1 MFPLPKGTLWSA
13 FVLLWTLLFINGVN
27 SEGRIVCYYTN
38 WSVYRPGTA
47 KFNPQ
52 NINPYLCTHLIYA
65 FGGFTK
71 DNQMKP
77 FDKYQDIEQGGYA
90 KFTGL
95 KTYNKQLKTMI
106 AIGGWNEASSRFSP
120 LVANPERR
128 QKFIKN
134 ILKFLRQNHFDG
146 IDLDWEY
153 PAHREGGKPG
163 DRDNYAQF
171 VQELRAEFERE
182 SEKTGRQ
189 RLLLTMAVPAGI
201 EYIEKGYDIPKLNK
215 YLDWFN
221 VLTYDFHSSHEPS
234 VNHHA
239 PLYPL
244 EEDSEYNY
252 DAELNIDYSIKYYLK
267 AGADRNKLVLGI
279 PTYGRSYT
287 LINEEST
294 EIGAP
299 AEGPGE
305 QGDATREKGYL
316 AFYEICN
323 NIKEDPDWEVVQ
335 PNANAMGPYAYR
347 RTQWVGYD
355 DEAIVRKKAQYVVE
369 HGLGGIMFWS
379 IDNDDFRGTCTG
391 KPYPLIEAAKESM
404 FDAMGLGINEVSKS
418 SAPRKSNRS
427 RNHENSIATRN
438 RINVGDKL
446 TYEERKESSRRTSN
460 QETRKRVQ
468 HSTTRSPSSTTIRL
482 TEAEGSSLYIGG
494 RTTTPPPPTTPD
506 PGTDFKCEDEGFY
519 QHPRDCKKYYW
530 CLDSGPSGLGIVAH
544 QFTCP
549 SGLYFNPAA
558 DSCDFARNV
567 PCKTKKST
575 TAAPVTKSYASTSI
589 ATTTK
594 PTASVNRITAATA
607 RTTFFR
613 TTSTTAH
620 TTTTTTAKPPVDDED
635 YMDVEEQHSEEDPKV
650 IKELIELIRRVG
662 GIEELEKHLL
672 RKDDGTISFKQHSSS
687 SSNYAESTTSSSI
700 SKSLYDK
707 VLSRPNAL
715 NSFRNRFIPSNS
727 YRKTEQLDREKSDEE
742 SDIANEND
750 THNSKSTSEYSKY
763 SSVVR
768 GNSRQGPQNE
778 GLDKLP
784 EFSGF
789 LKERKQYVTINR
801 NRGSQKKV
809 ERVES
814 DEEEIAATIRSEQIT
829 DKPFSAATPSYTSIR
844 RTRPSTIASLIEEE
858 DFKDTTI
865 AKPHAS
871 LSRMH
876 TADASSEQADVNE
889 DLALVKYKYLER
901 ARSNAEGSQTVK
913 LIENK
918 KNEGED
924 ADITHQ
930 KEDQKITV
938 QLSAAKADYSTQQL
952 QEQVTTIPVTQRT
965 YVSLGRRTT
974 TTASNTETSTPVV
987 LVTTTPTETSTA
999 APNNIENLTYQP
1011 LIALTTTIATTTTN
1025 LPATITNTSPSITII
1040 PSITSD
1046 LLSSSKVL
1054 KQEYQLSQSTL
1065 PDSPTPDSTATT
1077 LTTEYNFPAI
1087 KHEIDSPAITV
1098 TTEKFSTPT
1107 IPGHT
1112 DNKDEVNLVIRDQNQ
1127 STVYNQIMRDTTPV
1141 ITNTLTTTTEKYT
1154 SFTNRNNTD
1163 SLSSSNTAYKYFGG
1177 KREKDQQKVLS
1188 RSSLKQTT
1196 ELYPLTTTITNE
1208 SINNEFLGSVSSP
1221 RPFGYPK
1228 RRGRPTV
1235 SSTTTVATEVTSVKT
1250 QTKERPSFV
1259 QKAKLNAAVT
1269 PPTKVSSN
1277 IDHLSQNYEM
1287 NPLGKELHNHDLS
1300 TTIRSLDYL
1309 QYSNKENKEKQI
1321 LGDAIVEQEIGLEVD
1336 NEKEHLVDNNMKE
1349 YGTNVVDKANGN
1361 LIRQRDYVGKNTSL
1375 EVDPIETQYLNLNRT
1390 SVTYTDIIR
1399 NRTVNNQTE
1408 NFTSAERDNKNSESE
1423 IKQTLNKE
1431 NNSDLA
1437 SAAKSDITVEDN
1449 ESSIKVIESPSNT
1462 NKQIEMEKISIES
1475 IESQILKP
1483 LIEEKPKAKEIYKVN
1498 YVKEATTTSSGLL
1511 SDGQLGREY
1520 DASNNDESSQSSK
1533 NATFLKDVM
1542 LTVTT
1547 APLAYKSN
1555 TSVQLDGEDITIRS
1569 VYNDGNETNFNEVPT
1584 YIDVLVTAST
1594 AAVGIGNV
1602 VIKTEPV
1609 IPENDVSLETSES
1622 ANDFNST
1629 RSMFKLSEE
1638 HSQDVTSS
1646 GKSLEVSHLNPSMD
1660 SVSVPDHKESE
1671 GFSNKLK
1678 ANVERYEGSLLN
1690 VAQRNYQI
1698 PSEIALAQKDQKLQ
1712 FEVKQ
1717 TKSTL
1722 INEKFKTPEL
1732 GESKTI
1738 GKRVDSKIDKSLERN
1753 DSKHQFR
1760 INKQEPYNSDLET
1773 IKANIETKHQKI
1785 SENLDPLIPLIINK
1799 ENRKSISSELNTQT
1813 QESTKTKIDEGRD
1826 INKSSLNSQN
1836 RSYWDTN
1843 NHSKQNTNRKNTT
1856 FSSRR
1861 NLINRKSSAPTKHS
1875 ASVVENDSIIINK
1888 LRDSNQNSTIRGLNK
1903 TRKIPL
1909 RQPYRNR
1916 NSIATVSKEQSQ
1928 SLQQSASNQVSQ
1940 SISANP
1946 ALRRKVLRPRNQN
1959 TSNKTEEI
1967 EKLANGTTIIRT
1979 IYIDTVSTGPNT
1991 IKTTKRIK
1999 TKILQKQEP
2008 EYEDEDEIKPVDVT
2022 HRSIVSNRGSAKF
2035 RSNDLSSILALD
2047 LSFKAQRRREDEQK
2061 NRRKFLRRPVVVSE
2075 TEDIEEFETDLTPD
2089 INFVDKS
2096 VKSLKTSTVD
2106 PLAVA
2111 STQLLLSYSKT
2122 PNLRELSTA
2131 NSIVNLKNRGSVQH
2145 PNFAGLSTIPKL
2157 TSATA
2162 TVNKLLPAS
2171 TEILPIDAE
2180 RAIEGVE
2187 SDIFD
2192 ANVNAETTNSDT
2204 HDQNNFDDLS
2214 LPVYHRR
2221 KYYQYYKDSPIAYT
2235 SPIVSSSA
2243 IIESTPPNIAKQ
2255 IHDVFNISTNEL
2267 QTDESEKTTTESS
2280 TAEEEHK
2287 ITQEYDHFLMTRPR
2301 SQLKESEK
2309 TKTSHNMEEVDVENR
2324 SDPLI
2329 KNLATFNK
2337 SNKPA
2342 IRKLVSSEYLSRND
2356 QTANKIINLTDQ
2368 PDPEN
2373 LFTNNI
2379 MISKF
2384 SAWNNSIENNG
2395 TEEKT
2400 RFLTNHYLNNTT
2412 FSHTYNHSLDTYPY
2426 VNRLPPSK
2434 LSNITEIIKSNF
2446 TKTFIKDLE
2455 QQPKISTFKHIS
2467 TAQLEV
2473 DHLDD
2478 ATGVELHDATVLSFE
2493 RNLNEDEEQR
2503 KKAIKSFPQNSEFNT
2518 PTEVAI
2524 SEMVDDSIKFTTA
2537 FVDREFATGA
2547 PDLKTSPNSSYPGTL
2562 HKNTKGSKINQSA
2575 LKEEKILKIFVNRAK
2590 DEEGNTNPTTIS
2602 PPTTEIFHKDGHIEN
2617 LNDLVVSTSQHPVI
2631 TTKSQ
2636 DFVESFTVAPELMK
2650 LYEAINRPKIS
2661 KALLNENQNNRSNVK
2676 EDQKEDENGLAF
2688 RSDET
2693 EVDGL
2698 QLKAAISASSLTDDD
2713 NATDDEF
2720 VTTTLTPLFTE
2731 HEDENASEDQN
2742 TTEDPY
2748 NPGIISQDTDTANLN
2763 TELVSPLTKDLE
2775 RELQVPTSSHE
2786 KNMQQSIIKHISTTN
2801 SEIDYLDDAANI
2813 KLDDAIGENMEDSIK
2828 SIRTKT
2834 DQGFTTDA
2842 QNFSK
2847 TITIAS
2853 RLRKLYESAYRSKNN
2868 QSVLRKVKG
2877 AKDFANKV
2885 DTEERNV
2892 NSTTISPRTSEIFY
2906 KDEDIAKLEEL
2917 VSSTTRYP
2925 VITTESPDFAE
2936 NTTIA
2941 AISASSLTDNVNAT
2955 DDEFVTTS
2963 STSLFAEHED
2973 QNTTEDSFNQG
2984 ITSQDTNAA
2993 NLRGELRNTLTK
3005 NHASQL
3011 DSDDKNLQ
3019 QPTIKQISTA
3029 YLESD
3034 HLDDE
3039 TGIKFHNATAFDVSA
3054 NVEDSI
3060 KFTSPKADER
3070 HAKDAQDLSKTITS
3084 VSRLR
3089 KLYENTNRSKNNQSV
3104 LKKIKDLRDFANKME
3119 TEERNVNPTTIS
3131 PATTEIFH
3139 KDGPIEHLREHF
3151 RSTSQHQVITT
3162 ESEDFVESFTV
3173 APELRK
3179 LYEAINRPK
3188 INKALLNENQNNR
3201 SKVKEDQNEDE
3212 NGLAFRS
3219 DETEDDGLQLKAAIS
3234 ASSLTDDD
3242 NATDD
3247 EFVTTTPTP
3256 LFTEHE
3262 DENASEDQNTTEDPY
3277 NQGIISQDTDTA
3289 NLNTELVSPLTKD
3302 LERELQVPTF
3312 SHEKNIQ
3319 QPIIK
3324 HISTTNSE
3332 IDYLDDAA
3340 NIKLDDAIG
3349 ENMEDSIKS
3358 IRTKA
3363 DQGFTTDAPNFS
3375 KTITIASKLR
3385 KLYESAYR
3393 SKNNQS
3399 VLRKVK
3405 DAKDFANRAKDEEG
3419 NTNPTT
3425 ISPATTE
3432 IFHKD
3437 GHIENL
3443 NDLVVSTSQHPII
3456 TTESQDF
3463 VESFT
3468 VAPELMKLYEAI
3480 NRPKISKALLNENQ
3494 NNRSNVKE
3502 DQKEDENGL
3511 AFGSDETEDDGL
3523 QLKAAISAS
3532 SLTDDDNA
3540 TDDQFITTS
3549 PTPLLT
3555 EHEDQNTTEDSY
3567 NQGITS
3573 QGTNTANISGKLI
3586 KTFTMNG
3593 ESQLEVPIFS
3603 GGKNFQQPTIKHI
3616 STTNLETGHLD
3627 DAANI
3632 KLHDTIAFDV
3642 SEKVEE
3648 SVRFPTRKIHQG
3660 FTTSTPSLTKTIIGA
3675 SRLRQLYEN
3684 ANKSK
3689 NNQSVMNKVKSLK
3702 DFANKVEAEGRNV
3715 NPSTV
3720 SPGSAEMFHKDEDEE
3735 VLKALIPSS
3744 TPYPVITTE
3753 LLVSVESLTIPPELK
3768 ELDEAV
3774 IRSKI
3779 NENEYNRFN
3788 VEKVQ
3793 KEDKN
3798 ISVFSSEHMKQFIA
3812 KGSGDDHL
3820 HKYHF
3825 NRSRFLTPTITTGV
3839 TTTSTTTTEKYA
3851 TKESQDSAHVASVKV
3866 NYLVDVEQTREIK
3879 EYNLESSTIIIPES
3893 TTPET
3898 LSSPAPT
3905 LRRIKILRHRR
3916 PLAGLTN
3923 NSYLPENVTSARI
3936 TNTTT
3941 TANIETQNSDILS
3954 TIRQADEK
3962 LETTDIKYLTKT
3974 HNINQT
3980 ETFSLNTVTPP
3991 KRFRKVIRKIIKP
4004 MNLTNR
4010 ATITIKTTT
4019 ETASTVKLTSTE
4031 PTIIPFSGKKQNN
4044 SRYDYNRN
4052 IKIPAYQKKSN
4063 FDGKED
4069 NNENALNA
4077 NKKNETVFN
4086 GKANKLNIQPANLN
4100 IYKSSSSEGVQL
4112 DKYKNKASSVST
4124 KETFLFDHDNYDES
4138 SDEQEENENEN
4149 ISDEVKDKNFQNR
4162 EEEMENKED
4171 MEIEE
4176 DLQTTNDDDDFINL
4190 ELEKATHTPLMYT
4203 DELEVTENNQDTASN
4218 SESRIENKSI
4228 DFTKESPSDIPKAQ
4242 LLNQH
4247 DYTGSIYD
4255 NSDKDKNSETISLT
4269 PSKLN
4274 STVRKTVSKGVNV
4287 PNISQ
4292 NDDSGKPLKR
4302 NNTQTNEREESNPF
4316 DEETIT
4322 SSLKTF
4328 GTNRTKHLPNSKTNT
4343 FLVDGEILN
4352 TELKKQVKD
4361 ANTEGETL
4369 PVQTLSE
4376 TIRKIGEPEQ
4386 LLSVKTNTYS
4396 REKTAIQSSDDSNIE
4411 NETVSGK
4418 SAVENEENFDF
4429 YESNG
4434 RKLIDAQ
4441 ILTSPE
4447 IGLTSEIP
4455 QTTRRN
4461 LIPDT
4466 TTPRPS
4472 VRPTFRRKVIIKKP
4486 SLSVLPSSNS
4496 PTPSAAKLP
4505 TSDST
4510 KKYTRPNA
4518 GRFVP
4523 HNANN
4528 RKSAQNYV
4536 KTDSR
4541 TPPTFNISRLKAQD
4555 TLKII
4560 PNEEYSRD
4568 SGDAAEEIMAKR
4580 KKVEEHEDDV
4590 SVLRPAIVKQFPFSK
4605 KSNDNSSKINKQ
4617 LESIEEDDDYDDG
4630 EIEDEDDDEEDEEED
4645 DEEEEIEENKATE
4658 NSHNYLE
4665 KSFSLSQSTADKL
4678 PITTRPGGNV
4688 PFNSRASNAP
4698 NRNESKNNY
4707 KSHSAE
4713 TRAKSRSRIVNRPQ
4727 GVAVPNLT
4735 IKPIA
4740 LDFERTTVPVPTKP
4754 APFVPSYTPSYE
4766 RKYTG
4771 PSTEATAV
4779 LDNINPLIEDLN
4791 IEALNARNKKI
4802 FDINSKKHTTL
4813 KPKLLIPTVK
4823 FSNQTNLESAL
4834 ESQVPNT
4841 VQNTAYEVHESY
4853 SSGQQSDGGFATTTT
4868 PKTLENTMGTNT
4880 EDKQHEYHIN
4890 HDINANEIFSQDHD
4904 NYLGLTTT
4912 QPPSTTLLHVF
4923 TLSDDEQ
4930 STRPSNSGADA
4941 IPRLIFERVRPKHKV
4956 IEINRVVEIHSKE
4969 EKLRRKSK
4977 ANQIVPIGGPSPLKV
4992 ESLPHVEQLGEISVV
5007 KYVHLVDGSDIK
5019 VEGHST
5025 VTDYTPTESIIQKS
5039 SMPVRNSLPEDREP
5053 IDDILNQN
5061 DQYSPETS
5069 VIIRVSTSQESP
5081 PNVIQKRQGKAL
5093 VPEVIRE
5100 AVETSTISLEGLFE
5114 NARKAKVSNTIDGTQ
5129 AHIHINSQNNDAKI
5143 AVDSIS
5149 TDYPEASDDKNINIS
5164 SNVPLIAWL
5173 NGSNGERQE
5182 IAILKNSPIP
5192 LKNNDTEQK
5201 STLSSQFIQEDATTI
5216 GPNLG
5221 NFKVSTVPTT
5231 LFPTYVRPIVPLLRP
5246 ESNES
5251 SPLVISIANLD
5262 KVILSKVKKTD
5273 SPALLTNNL
5282 HSSIVNPSLLSKTPQ
5297 NVRLSNSFATKNN
5310 NNTLDSPISDDSRG
5324 ASSNRLVSYIKPSIN
5339 PAKHP
5344 NLTEKK
5350 SKPDTPTEMYTIFEG
5365 SSVGSTTTSSLGN
5378 KISEIISFS
5387 TETHVIR
5394 KKRPRKLNSES
5405 TMRTPT
5411 TAALSGSIASR
5422 RPVLSVRRRLIN
5434 SSSTTIIP
5442 THIHTTTG
5450 IETSDDVPAITAP
5463 SSSVRDELTTTLSM
5477 TTPKYNRLRFNK
5489 PQDLSLASS
5498 YLAAAS
5504 VDNINQNVKKLSSST
5519 TFSSPL
5525 ALRRKYQTRRL
5536 TTISTTI
5543 SNNDDSATE
5552 PPRTA
5557 NPLFKRRPNTFSL
5570 LRATTTKTTT
5580 TTDAVTDTFTTTV
5593 TNDASEVGES
5603 SDQVAKSSIYSS
5615 HFNKVHDRPTS
5626 IDDDEEVVDE
5636 KHLLNAANVML
5647 ATRAPQPAQQNKFNF
5662 DELANTRRMDETVN
5676 LPTTTTKTTTLKP
5689 TWKKRKMIIKR
5700 RPHKVTPNNP
5710 QPVITN
5716 RVNRRR
5722 PYKYLESFDKTE
5734 SNQAV
5739 PAVKV
5744 GLKQT
5749 PKIYRSEYDYY
5760 DDEDVRVVDNSE
5772 QQLKVILHGGGVIE
5786 CLDQG
5791 NFPHPLSCRKFISCA
5806 KFETGGVVGWEYTC
5820 PKGLS
5825 YDPVGGM
5832 CNWAAGL
5839 GCKE

>member
-1 MFPLPKGTLWSA
+1 MNALVAFIEYCRLPKGTLWSA

-930 KEDQKITV
+930 KEDQKIT
-938 QLSAAKADYSTQQL
+938 
-952 QEQVTTIPVTQRT
+952 
-965 YVSLGRRTT
+965 
-974 TTASNTETSTPVV
+974 
-987 LVTTTPTETSTA
+987 
-999 APNNIENLTYQP
+999 
-1011 LIALTTTIATTTTN
+1011 
-1025 LPATITNTSPSITII
+1025 
-1040 PSITSD
+1040 
-1046 LLSSSKVL
+1046 
-1054 KQEYQLSQSTL
+1054 
-1065 PDSPTPDSTATT
+1065 
-1077 LTTEYNFPAI
+1077 
-1087 KHEIDSPAITV
+1087 
-1098 TTEKFSTPT
+1098 
-1107 IPGHT
+1107 
-1112 DNKDEVNLVIRDQNQ
+1112 
-1127 STVYNQIMRDTTPV
+1127 
-1141 ITNTLTTTTEKYT
+1141 
-1154 SFTNRNNTD
+1154 
-1163 SLSSSNTAYKYFGG
+1163 
-1177 KREKDQQKVLS
+1177 
-1188 RSSLKQTT
+1188 
-1196 ELYPLTTTITNE
+1196 
-1208 SINNEFLGSVSSP
+1208 
-1221 RPFGYPK
+1221 
-1228 RRGRPTV
+1228 
-1235 SSTTTVATEVTSVKT
+1235 
-1250 QTKERPSFV
+1250 
-1259 QKAKLNAAVT
+1259 
-1269 PPTKVSSN
+1269 
-1277 IDHLSQNYEM
+1277 
-1287 NPLGKELHNHDLS
+1287 
-1300 TTIRSLDYL
+1300 
-1309 QYSNKENKEKQI
+1309 
-1321 LGDAIVEQEIGLEVD
+1321 
-1336 NEKEHLVDNNMKE
+1336 
-1349 YGTNVVDKANGN
+1349 
-1361 LIRQRDYVGKNTSL
+1361 
-1375 EVDPIETQYLNLNRT
+1375 
-1390 SVTYTDIIR
+1390 
-1399 NRTVNNQTE
+1399 
-1408 NFTSAERDNKNSESE
+1408 
-1423 IKQTLNKE
+1423 
-1431 NNSDLA
+1431 
-1437 SAAKSDITVEDN
+1437 
-1449 ESSIKVIESPSNT
+1449 
-1462 NKQIEMEKISIES
+1462 
-1475 IESQILKP
+1475 
-1483 LIEEKPKAKEIYKVN
+1483 
-1498 YVKEATTTSSGLL
+1498 
-1511 SDGQLGREY
+1511 
-1520 DASNNDESSQSSK
+1520 
-1533 NATFLKDVM
+1533 
-1542 LTVTT
+1542 
-1547 APLAYKSN
+1547 
-1555 TSVQLDGEDITIRS
+1555 
-1569 VYNDGNETNFNEVPT
+1569 
-1584 YIDVLVTAST
+1584 
-1594 AAVGIGNV
+1594 
-1602 VIKTEPV
+1602 
-1609 IPENDVSLETSES
+1609 
-1622 ANDFNST
+1622 
-1629 RSMFKLSEE
+1629 
-1638 HSQDVTSS
+1638 
-1646 GKSLEVSHLNPSMD
+1646 
-1660 SVSVPDHKESE
+1660 
-1671 GFSNKLK
+1671 
-1678 ANVERYEGSLLN
+1678 
-1690 VAQRNYQI
+1690 
-1698 PSEIALAQKDQKLQ
+1698 
-1712 FEVKQ
+1712 
-1717 TKSTL
+1717 
-1722 INEKFKTPEL
+1722 
-1732 GESKTI
+1732 
-1738 GKRVDSKIDKSLERN
+1738 
-1753 DSKHQFR
+1753 
-1760 INKQEPYNSDLET
+1760 
-1773 IKANIETKHQKI
+1773 
-1785 SENLDPLIPLIINK
+1785 
-1799 ENRKSISSELNTQT
+1799 
-1813 QESTKTKIDEGRD
+1813 
-1826 INKSSLNSQN
+1826 
-1836 RSYWDTN
+1836 
-1843 NHSKQNTNRKNTT
+1843 
-1856 FSSRR
+1856 
-1861 NLINRKSSAPTKHS
+1861 
-1875 ASVVENDSIIINK
+1875 
-1888 LRDSNQNSTIRGLNK
+1888 
-1903 TRKIPL
+1903 
-1909 RQPYRNR
+1909 
-1916 NSIATVSKEQSQ
+1916 
-1928 SLQQSASNQVSQ
+1928 
-1940 SISANP
+1940 
-1946 ALRRKVLRPRNQN
+1946 
-1959 TSNKTEEI
+1959 
-1967 EKLANGTTIIRT
+1967 
-1979 IYIDTVSTGPNT
+1979 
-1991 IKTTKRIK
+1991 
-1999 TKILQKQEP
+1999 
-2008 EYEDEDEIKPVDVT
+2008 
-2022 HRSIVSNRGSAKF
+2022 
-2035 RSNDLSSILALD
+2035 
-2047 LSFKAQRRREDEQK
+2047 
-2061 NRRKFLRRPVVVSE
+2061 
-2075 TEDIEEFETDLTPD
+2075 
-2089 INFVDKS
+2089 
-2096 VKSLKTSTVD
+2096 
-2106 PLAVA
+2106 
-2111 STQLLLSYSKT
+2111 
-2122 PNLRELSTA
+2122 
-2131 NSIVNLKNRGSVQH
+2131 
-2145 PNFAGLSTIPKL
+2145 
-2157 TSATA
+2157 
-2162 TVNKLLPAS
+2162 
-2171 TEILPIDAE
+2171 
-2180 RAIEGVE
+2180 
-2187 SDIFD
+2187 
-2192 ANVNAETTNSDT
+2192 
-2204 HDQNNFDDLS
+2204 
-2214 LPVYHRR
+2214 
-2221 KYYQYYKDSPIAYT
+2221 
-2235 SPIVSSSA
+2235 
-2243 IIESTPPNIAKQ
+2243 
-2255 IHDVFNISTNEL
+2255 
-2267 QTDESEKTTTESS
+2267 
-2280 TAEEEHK
+2280 
-2287 ITQEYDHFLMTRPR
+2287 
-2301 SQLKESEK
+2301 
-2309 TKTSHNMEEVDVENR
+2309 
-2324 SDPLI
+2324 
-2329 KNLATFNK
+2329 
-2337 SNKPA
+2337 
-2342 IRKLVSSEYLSRND
+2342 
-2356 QTANKIINLTDQ
+2356 
-2368 PDPEN
+2368 
-2373 LFTNNI
+2373 
-2379 MISKF
+2379 
-2384 SAWNNSIENNG
+2384 
-2395 TEEKT
+2395 
-2400 RFLTNHYLNNTT
+2400 
-2412 FSHTYNHSLDTYPY
+2412 
-2426 VNRLPPSK
+2426 
-2434 LSNITEIIKSNF
+2434 
-2446 TKTFIKDLE
+2446 
-2455 QQPKISTFKHIS
+2455 
-2467 TAQLEV
+2467 
-2473 DHLDD
+2473 
-2478 ATGVELHDATVLSFE
+2478 
-2493 RNLNEDEEQR
+2493 
-2503 KKAIKSFPQNSEFNT
+2503 
-2518 PTEVAI
+2518 
-2524 SEMVDDSIKFTTA
+2524 
-2537 FVDREFATGA
+2537 
-2547 PDLKTSPNSSYPGTL
+2547 
-2562 HKNTKGSKINQSA
+2562 
-2575 LKEEKILKIFVNRAK
+2575 
-2590 DEEGNTNPTTIS
+2590 
-2602 PPTTEIFHKDGHIEN
+2602 
-2617 LNDLVVSTSQHPVI
+2617 
-2631 TTKSQ
+2631 
-2636 DFVESFTVAPELMK
+2636 
-2650 LYEAINRPKIS
+2650 
-2661 KALLNENQNNRSNVK
+2661 
-2676 EDQKEDENGLAF
+2676 
-2688 RSDET
+2688 
-2693 EVDGL
+2693 
-2698 QLKAAISASSLTDDD
+2698 
-2713 NATDDEF
+2713 
-2720 VTTTLTPLFTE
+2720 
-2731 HEDENASEDQN
+2731 
-2742 TTEDPY
+2742 
-2748 NPGIISQDTDTANLN
+2748 
-2763 TELVSPLTKDLE
+2763 
-2775 RELQVPTSSHE
+2775 
-2786 KNMQQSIIKHISTTN
+2786 
-2801 SEIDYLDDAANI
+2801 
-2813 KLDDAIGENMEDSIK
+2813 
-2828 SIRTKT
+2828 
-2834 DQGFTTDA
+2834 
-2842 QNFSK
+2842 
-2847 TITIAS
+2847 
-2853 RLRKLYESAYRSKNN
+2853 
-2868 QSVLRKVKG
+2868 
-2877 AKDFANKV
+2877 
-2885 DTEERNV
+2885 
-2892 NSTTISPRTSEIFY
+2892 
-2906 KDEDIAKLEEL
+2906 
-2917 VSSTTRYP
+2917 
-2925 VITTESPDFAE
+2925 
-2936 NTTIA
+2936 
-2941 AISASSLTDNVNAT
+2941 
-2955 DDEFVTTS
+2955 
-2963 STSLFAEHED
+2963 
-2973 QNTTEDSFNQG
+2973 
-2984 ITSQDTNAA
+2984 
-2993 NLRGELRNTLTK
+2993 
-3005 NHASQL
+3005 
-3011 DSDDKNLQ
+3011 
-3019 QPTIKQISTA
+3019 
-3029 YLESD
+3029 
-3034 HLDDE
+3034 
-3039 TGIKFHNATAFDVSA
+3039 
-3054 NVEDSI
+3054 
-3060 KFTSPKADER
+3060 
-3070 HAKDAQDLSKTITS
+3070 
-3084 VSRLR
+3084 
-3089 KLYENTNRSKNNQSV
+3089 
-3104 LKKIKDLRDFANKME
+3104 
-3119 TEERNVNPTTIS
+3119 
-3131 PATTEIFH
+3131 
-3139 KDGPIEHLREHF
+3139 
-3151 RSTSQHQVITT
+3151 
-3162 ESEDFVESFTV
+3162 
-3173 APELRK
+3173 
-3179 LYEAINRPK
+3179 
-3188 INKALLNENQNNR
+3188 
-3201 SKVKEDQNEDE
+3201 
-3212 NGLAFRS
+3212 
-3219 DETEDDGLQLKAAIS
+3219 
-3234 ASSLTDDD
+3234 
-3242 NATDD
+3242 
-3247 EFVTTTPTP
+3247 
-3256 LFTEHE
+3256 
-3262 DENASEDQNTTEDPY
+3262 
-3277 NQGIISQDTDTA
+3277 
-3289 NLNTELVSPLTKD
+3289 
-3302 LERELQVPTF
+3302 
-3312 SHEKNIQ
+3312 
-3319 QPIIK
+3319 
-3324 HISTTNSE
+3324 
-3332 IDYLDDAA
+3332 
-3340 NIKLDDAIG
+3340 
-3349 ENMEDSIKS
+3349 
-3358 IRTKA
+3358 
-3363 DQGFTTDAPNFS
+3363 
-3375 KTITIASKLR
+3375 
-3385 KLYESAYR
+3385 
-3393 SKNNQS
+3393 
-3399 VLRKVK
+3399 
-3405 DAKDFANRAKDEEG
+3405 
-3419 NTNPTT
+3419 
-3425 ISPATTE
+3425 
-3432 IFHKD
+3432 
-3437 GHIENL
+3437 
-3443 NDLVVSTSQHPII
+3443 
-3456 TTESQDF
+3456 
-3463 VESFT
+3463 
-3468 VAPELMKLYEAI
+3468 
-3480 NRPKISKALLNENQ
+3480 
-3494 NNRSNVKE
+3494 
-3502 DQKEDENGL
+3502 
-3511 AFGSDETEDDGL
+3511 
-3523 QLKAAISAS
+3523 
-3532 SLTDDDNA
+3532 
-3540 TDDQFITTS
+3540 
-3549 PTPLLT
+3549 
-3555 EHEDQNTTEDSY
+3555 
-3567 NQGITS
+3567 
-3573 QGTNTANISGKLI
+3573 
-3586 KTFTMNG
+3586 
-3593 ESQLEVPIFS
+3593 
-3603 GGKNFQQPTIKHI
+3603 
-3616 STTNLETGHLD
+3616 
-3627 DAANI
+3627 
-3632 KLHDTIAFDV
+3632 
-3642 SEKVEE
+3642 
-3648 SVRFPTRKIHQG
+3648 
-3660 FTTSTPSLTKTIIGA
+3660 
-3675 SRLRQLYEN
+3675 
-3684 ANKSK
+3684 
-3689 NNQSVMNKVKSLK
+3689 
-3702 DFANKVEAEGRNV
+3702 
-3715 NPSTV
+3715 
-3720 SPGSAEMFHKDEDEE
+3720 
-3735 VLKALIPSS
+3735 
-3744 TPYPVITTE
+3744 
-3753 LLVSVESLTIPPELK
+3753 
-3768 ELDEAV
+3768 
-3774 IRSKI
+3774 
-3779 NENEYNRFN
+3779 
-3788 VEKVQ
+3788 
-3793 KEDKN
+3793 
-3798 ISVFSSEHMKQFIA
+3798 
-3812 KGSGDDHL
+3812 
-3820 HKYHF
+3820 KYHF

-4063 FDGKED
+4063 FD
-4069 NNENALNA
+4069 
-4077 NKKNETVFN
+4077 
-4086 GKANKLNIQPANLN
+4086 
-4100 IYKSSSSEGVQL
+4100 
-4112 DKYKNKASSVST
+4112 VST

-4255 NSDKDKNSETISLT
+4255 NSDKDKNSETISPT

-4292 NDDSGKPLKR
+4292 TDDSDKPLRR

-4328 GTNRTKHLPNSKTNT
+4328 GTNRTKDLPNSKTNT

-4411 NETVSGK
+4411 NETVSAK

-4541 TPPTFNISRLKAQD
+4541 TPPTFNLSRLKAQD

-4580 KKVEEHEDDV
+4580 KKVEEHEEDV

-4645 DEEEEIEENKATE
+4645 DEEEEEIEENKATE

-4766 RKYTG
+4766 
-4771 PSTEATAV
+4771 
-4779 LDNINPLIEDLN
+4779 
-4791 IEALNARNKKI
+4791 
-4802 FDINSKKHTTL
+4802 
-4813 KPKLLIPTVK
+4813 
-4823 FSNQTNLESAL
+4823 QSAL

-5216 GPNLG
+5216 GSNLG

-5378 KISEIISFS
+5378 KIIAK
-5387 TETHVIR
+5387 VI
-5394 KKRPRKLNSES
+5394 
-5405 TMRTPT
+5405 TPC
-5411 TAALSGSIASR
+5411 
-5422 RPVLSVRRRLIN
+5422 
-5434 SSSTTIIP
+5434 
-5442 THIHTTTG
+5442 
-5450 IETSDDVPAITAP
+5450 
-5463 SSSVRDELTTTLSM
+5463 TTLDR
-5477 TTPKYNRLRFNK
+5477 Y
-5489 PQDLSLASS
+5489 LS
-5498 YLAAAS
+5498 
-5504 VDNINQNVKKLSSST
+5504 KLYK
-5519 TFSSPL
+5519 L
-5525 ALRRKYQTRRL
+5525 H
-5536 TTISTTI
+5536 
-5543 SNNDDSATE
+5543 
-5552 PPRTA
+5552 
-5557 NPLFKRRPNTFSL
+5557 KRN
-5570 LRATTTKTTT
+5570 
-5580 TTDAVTDTFTTTV
+5580 
-5593 TNDASEVGES
+5593 
-5603 SDQVAKSSIYSS
+5603 
-5615 HFNKVHDRPTS
+5615 
-5626 IDDDEEVVDE
+5626 
-5636 KHLLNAANVML
+5636 
-5647 ATRAPQPAQQNKFNF
+5647 
-5662 DELANTRRMDETVN
+5662 
-5676 LPTTTTKTTTLKP
+5676 
-5689 TWKKRKMIIKR
+5689 
-5700 RPHKVTPNNP
+5700 
-5710 QPVITN
+5710 
-5716 RVNRRR
+5716 
-5722 PYKYLESFDKTE
+5722 
-5734 SNQAV
+5734 
-5739 PAVKV
+5739 
-5744 GLKQT
+5744 
-5749 PKIYRSEYDYY
+5749 
-5760 DDEDVRVVDNSE
+5760 
-5772 QQLKVILHGGGVIE
+5772 
-5786 CLDQG
+5786 
-5791 NFPHPLSCRKFISCA
+5791 
-5806 KFETGGVVGWEYTC
+5806 
-5820 PKGLS
+5820 
-5825 YDPVGGM
+5825 
-5832 CNWAAGL
+5832 
-5839 GCKE
+5839 